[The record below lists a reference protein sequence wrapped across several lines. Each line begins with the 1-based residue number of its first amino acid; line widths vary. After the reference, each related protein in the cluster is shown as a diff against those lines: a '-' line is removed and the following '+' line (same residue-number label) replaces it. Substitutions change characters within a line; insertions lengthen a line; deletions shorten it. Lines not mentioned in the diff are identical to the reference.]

1 MLSVFPS
8 ILFLAPF
15 SALLIRIALSLV
27 FIFAGWKHLS
37 REDKRIRALS
47 AFEFATA
54 ISFAVGAWT
63 QIGALAG
70 IVITILWLS
79 FPYTRTVSKVA
90 TLLTLVMC
98 VSLLVTGGGALAF
111 DLPL

>member
-15 SALLIRIALSLV
+15 SALLIRIALALFFV
-27 FIFAGWKHLS
+27 HAGWNHLA
-37 REDKRIRALS
+37 RENKGIRALS
-47 AFEFATA
+47 VLEFATA
-54 ISFAVGAWT
+54 ISVASGAWT
-63 QIGALAG
+63 QVGALAG

-79 FPYTRTVSKVA
+79 VPSTRVASKIA
-90 TLLTLVMC
+90 TLLALVMC
-98 VSLLVTGGGALAF
+98 VSLLVTGGGVLAF